1 MTKRFALIL
10 VGIVILTALLLSSQL
25 RKEPLRVSGILEA
38 DEIRL
43 GSRVGGRVAK
53 VHVQEGDS
61 VKAGDALVELEPY
74 DLLHRETE
82 AAARVAEFQAELDR
96 LEFGYRKEEIAQ
108 AKAKVDHWQARLD
121 SLDPQQGPRKKEIE
135 AAEARLQVALAQ
147 KELAEQA
154 FERKRGLHAQNAASD
169 AELEKATEDL
179 KVATNQFVV
188 RDRELQ
194 LLIQGTEFD
203 LQQAR
208 AQLREAEAAWELM
221 NNGFRKED
229 VQKAK
234 AALETAQAELA
245 AVRAQRDELIIRA
258 PSEATVEAIEL
269 QPGDMVAA
277 GAPVLSL
284 VDRGHLW
291 VRAYVPGA
299 LDVQV
304 DQRVYVVIDGQ
315 SDPPFPARVVFR
327 ARQAEFTPSNVQ
339 TVEERTKQVFR
350 IKVAL
355 EPQQNLWPG
364 MTAEVWFEPP
374 DESRS

>member
-10 VGIVILTALLLSSQL
+10 VGIVILAALLLSSQL

>member
-1 MTKRFALIL
+1 MTKRFVLLII
-10 VGIVILTALLLSSQL
+10 GILILTALLLSSQL

-61 VKAGDALVELEPY
+61 VRTGDALVELEPY

-121 SLDPQQGPRKKEIE
+121 SLDPEQGPRKKEIE

-154 FERKRGLHAQNAASD
+154 FERKRGLHAQNATSD

-194 LLIQGTEFD
+194 LLVQGTEFD

-208 AQLREAEAAWELM
+208 AQLREAESAWELM

-315 SDPPFPARVVFR
+315 
-327 ARQAEFTPSNVQ
+327 
-339 TVEERTKQVFR
+339 
-350 IKVAL
+350 
-355 EPQQNLWPG
+355 
-364 MTAEVWFEPP
+364 VWHRETG
-374 DESRS
+374 

>member
-1 MTKRFALIL
+1 
-10 VGIVILTALLLSSQL
+10 
-25 RKEPLRVSGILEA
+25 
-38 DEIRL
+38 
-43 GSRVGGRVAK
+43 
-53 VHVQEGDS
+53 
-61 VKAGDALVELEPY
+61 
-74 DLLHRETE
+74 LLHRQRE

-96 LEFGYRKEEIAQ
+96 LKFGYRPEEKAQ
-108 AKAKVDHWQARLD
+108 AKAKVDNWQARWD
-121 SLDPQQGPRKKEIE
+121 ALDPEQGPRRKEIE

-154 FERKRGLHAQNAASD
+154 FERKRGLHAQNVVSD
-169 AELEKATEDL
+169 AELEAVTEDL

-194 LLIQGTEFD
+194 LLIQGTDFER
-203 LQQAR
+203 QQAR

-221 NNGFRKED
+221 ENGFRVEE
-229 VQKAK
+229 VRKAE
-234 AALETAQAELA
+234 AALESAKAELE
-245 AVRAQRDELIIRA
+245 AVQAQRDELIIRA

-284 VDRGHLW
+284 VDRRRLW

-304 DQRVYVVIDGQ
+304 DQRVYIVVDGRPGA
-315 SDPPFPARVVFR
+315 SLPARVVFR

-339 TVEERTKQVFR
+339 TIEERTQQVFR

-355 EPQQNLWPG
+355 EPQENLWPG
-364 MTAEVWFEPP
+364 MTADVWFQPP
-374 DESRS
+374 DES